1 MMQAE
6 ALRAENARL
15 ASMGQSLGV
24 LLSGQAGLRGQVYQ
38 AEADLA
44 ALSQQRDELVEMKR
58 QVRQY

>member
-1 MMQAE
+1 
-6 ALRAENARL
+6 
-15 ASMGQSLGV
+15 MGQSLGV